1 MGSTP
6 SSFAASAILAVSRSS
21 ELRSIESSSETRPRV
36 IILAGAGSYRC
47 PAFKRAAARL
57 GIDLTEAVDVPDPLS
72 STWKPAL
79 AIDYV
84 DPEGSARSVA
94 EFAQQTGV
102 TAILALD
109 DSATLI
115 ASEASSIARLPHNDP
130 DASLAA
136 RDKLLMRQKLKD
148 FGAPTPWFIAVTAAT
163 TPEDLPADISF
174 PCVVK
179 PTRLSGSRGVIRA
192 DTEAELQ
199 SAFKRIVRIL
209 TQEGADLESTPILI
223 EEYLHGDEV
232 AVEAIATQ
240 GQVQL
245 LSIFD
250 KPDPLHGPFFE
261 ETIYTTPSRHS
272 AETQALIQLRTAEA
286 AAALGIRHGPIHA
299 ELRIHQDRARII
311 EVAGRSIGGLCSTI
325 LEYGSGQ
332 SLEELILRNAVGWDV
347 GDAQLT
353 NEAVGVMMIPIPRS
367 GVLKSIS
374 GTDLAIA
381 VPGVTGLE
389 ITARLNTPIDALP
402 EGSSYLGFIF
412 ARGSSPSEVEA
423 SLRSAHNH
431 LTIRIDPLLS
441 MARIA

>member
-1 MGSTP
+1 M
-6 SSFAASAILAVSRSS
+6 
-21 ELRSIESSSETRPRV
+21 

-47 PAFKRAAARL
+47 PAFKRAAVRL
-57 GIDLTEAVDVPDPLS
+57 GIDLTEAVDVPEPLS
-72 STWKPAL
+72 STWKPVL

-84 DPEGSARSVA
+84 DPDRSARSVA
-94 EFAQQTGV
+94 EFAQRTGAV
-102 TAILALD
+102 AVLALD

-115 ASEASSIARLPHNDP
+115 ASKASSIARLPHNDP
-130 DASLAA
+130 VASLAA
-136 RDKLLMRQKLKD
+136 RDKLLMRQKLRD
-148 FGAPTPWFIAVTAAT
+148 FGAPTPWFLAVHASAAA
-163 TPEDLPADISF
+163 EDLPVEVTF

-179 PTRLSGSRGVIRA
+179 PTLLSGSRGVIRA
-192 DTEAELQ
+192 DNPLELQ
-199 SAFKRIVRIL
+199 NAFKRVVRIL
-209 TQEGADLESTPILI
+209 AYQGADLDTTPILI
-223 EEYLHGDEV
+223 EEYLPGDEV
-232 AVEAIATQ
+232 AVEAIATS
-240 GQVQL
+240 GQVQI

-261 ETIYTTPSRHS
+261 ETIYITPSRHS
-272 AETQALIQLRTAEA
+272 EAVQSLIQLRTAEA

-299 ELRIHQDRARII
+299 ELRIHHDQAWII

-325 LEYGSGQ
+325 LEYGSGK
-332 SLEELILRNAVGWDV
+332 SLEELILRNAVGWEV
-347 GDAQLT
+347 GDARLS

-367 GVLKSIS
+367 GVLKSITGEDS
-374 GTDLAIA
+374 AIS

-389 ITARLNTPIDALP
+389 ITAKINSPIDALP

-423 SLRSAHNH
+423 SLRSAHNR